1 MATATSIRDDIPR
14 EVIRLV
20 ETVIEV
26 TPDIKAVLAQD
37 RGASGKINA
46 SGDTQR
52 IADDKIDD
60 ILFEAISPLEG
71 FGEFLSEER
80 EDLVDIGDGLSIA
93 TDPLDGSSN
102 IKTNTTV
109 GTIIGVY
116 DAPLP
121 AKGREIVASIF
132 VVLGPLTTVGVA
144 ANDELIEYVI
154 QDGEVVAEE
163 PLSIPEDGGI
173 WSFSG
178 QPNEW
183 TPALRS
189 FDTTLSQRFDHR
201 YTGAMIADVR
211 LLLAKGGLVG
221 YPERSTKPDGVL
233 RLQYES
239 NPIAHAIEAAG
250 GAGSTGHGRILD
262 REPDGLHERV
272 PTFFGTRSLID
283 ELETQLEAQTHT

>member
-1 MATATSIRDDIPR
+1 MDSPTTLRADTPH
-14 EVIRLV
+14 EVRRLI
-20 ETVIEV
+20 ETVIEII
-26 TPDIKAVLAQD
+26 PEIKTILAQE

-52 IADDKIDD
+52 IADDKIDEL
-60 ILFEAISPLEG
+60 LFEAVSPLDG
-71 FGEFLSEER
+71 FGQYLSEER
-80 EDLVDIGDGLSIA
+80 EDLLDIGEGLGIA

-116 DAPLP
+116 DAELP
-121 AKGREIVASIF
+121 ARGRDLVASIF
-132 VVLGPLTTVGVA
+132 VVFGPLTTVGVA

-154 QDGEVVAEE
+154 QDVEIIGEES
-163 PLSIPEDGGI
+163 LSIPEDGGI

-178 QPNEW
+178 RPTEW

-189 FDTTLSQRFDHR
+189 YEDTLGERFDHR

-211 LLLAKGGLVG
+211 LLLARGGLVG
-221 YPERSTKPDGVL
+221 YPERTTKPDGVL

-250 GAGSTGHGRILD
+250 GAGSTGRGRLLD
-262 REPDGLHERV
+262 LEPTDIHERV
-272 PTFFGTRSLID
+272 PTFFGTQSLID
-283 ELETQLEAQTHT
+283 ELENRLEAEAEA